1 MHKVVVIGAGKI
13 GSAIVKLLHR
23 SGRYQLK
30 VIEQNSL
37 FLKDLPSA
45 HSSNLSAAHSAAHHA
60 PAIEKVEL
68 DVANHHALVQHLQGW
83 EAVISACSFDV
94 NAAIAH
100 AALMAGVSYFDLTED
115 VETTLAIRHHAQ
127 KAVPGQIFMPQC
139 GLAPGFIGILAAD
152 MAAQFDK
159 LDVIK
164 MRVGALPKY
173 PSNKMMYNL
182 TWSTDGLINEYCNPC
197 DAIEAGH
204 AMKLQALEGLEH
216 LSLDGIEYEAFN
228 TSGGLG
234 TLCETLDGKVR
245 ELNYKTVRY
254 KGHQYLMEFLIR
266 ELQLGDGSRR
276 ALLKHVFET
285 SVPITKQDVVLTFV
299 SVSGWRHGMLEQV
312 TDARKIYHRDIQGEA
327 WSSIQ
332 LTTASSACAVVDLFF
347 DQRLPT
353 QGFVRQEDV
362 SLKYFLANE
371 FGKVYAVA
379 EPISGV

>member
-1 MHKVVVIGAGKI
+1 MRRVVVVGAGKI
-13 GSAIVKLLHR
+13 GSAIVRLLYR
-23 SGRYQLK
+23 SGRYHLK
-30 VIEQNSL
+30 VIEQNEL
-37 FLKDLPSA
+37 FLNDLPAS
-45 HSSNLSAAHSAAHHA
+45 
-60 PAIEKVEL
+60 PAIEKVQL
-68 DVANHHALVQHLQGW
+68 DVADSQSLRQQLNGWHAV
-83 EAVISACSFDV
+83 VSACSFDV
-94 NAAIAH
+94 NALIAR
-100 AALMAGVSYFDLTED
+100 AALDTGLSYFDLTED
-115 VETTLAIRHHAQ
+115 VETTATIRAFAQHA
-127 KAVPGQIFMPQC
+127 AVGQVFMPQC

-152 MAAQFDK
+152 MAARFEK

-197 DAIEAGH
+197 DAIESGSSVR
-204 AMKLQALEGLEH
+204 LQALEGLEH
-216 LSLDGIEYEAFN
+216 LSLDGVEYEAFN

-234 TLCETLDGKVR
+234 TLCETLDGRVR

-266 ELQLGDGSRR
+266 ELQLGERSRR

-285 SVPITKQDVVLTFV
+285 SVPMTKQDVVLTFV

-312 TDARKIYHRDIQGEA
+312 TDARKIYHRDLAGEP

-332 LTTASSACAVVDLFF
+332 LTTASSACAVIDLHF
-347 DQRLPT
+347 DQHLPAR
-353 QGFVRQEDV
+353 GFVRQEDV
-362 SLKYFLANE
+362 SLRQFLGNE

>member
-1 MHKVVVIGAGKI
+1 MRRMVVIGAGKI
-13 GSAIVKLLHR
+13 GSAIIRLLYR
-23 SGRYQLK
+23 SGRYHLK

-37 FLKDLPSA
+37 FLKELPDT
-45 HSSNLSAAHSAAHHA
+45 
-60 PAIEKVEL
+60 PAIEKVQL
-68 DVANHHALVQHLQGW
+68 DVADHVGLVHHLTGW
-83 EAVISACSFDV
+83 HGVISACSFDV
-94 NAAIAH
+94 NTAIAKAAIE
-100 AALMAGVSYFDLTED
+100 AGCSYFDLTED
-115 VETTLAIRHHAQ
+115 VETTAAIRRLSMR
-127 KAVPGQIFMPQC
+127 AVAGQILMPQC
-139 GLAPGFIGILAAD
+139 GLAPGFIGILAAN
-152 MAAQFDK
+152 MAAQFEK

-197 DAIEAGH
+197 DAIEAGR
-204 AMKLQALEGLEH
+204 AVQLQALEGLEH
-216 LSLDGIEYEAFN
+216 LSLDGVEYEAFN

-234 TLCETLDGKVR
+234 TLCETLNGKVR

-266 ELQLGDGSRR
+266 ELQLGEQSRR
-276 ALLKHVFET
+276 ALLKHVLET
-285 SVPITKQDVVLTFV
+285 SVPMTKQDVVLTFV
-299 SVSGWRHGMLEQV
+299 SVSGWRNGMLEQV
-312 TDARKIYHRDIQGEA
+312 TDARKIYHRDLAGEA

-347 DQRLPT
+347 DGKLPP

-362 SLKYFLANE
+362 KLKEFLANE